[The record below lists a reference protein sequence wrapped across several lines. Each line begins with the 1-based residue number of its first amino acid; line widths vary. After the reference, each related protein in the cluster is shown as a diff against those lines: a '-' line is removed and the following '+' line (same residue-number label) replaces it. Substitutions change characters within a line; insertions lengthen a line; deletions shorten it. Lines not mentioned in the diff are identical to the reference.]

1 MIIGFTGQ
9 PGAGKSTA
17 AKILYLQN
25 LHLQFRFI
33 SFAEPVY
40 DILAKVFSTPLF
52 IGDVPSS
59 THEYRDQVK
68 KSLPDKYGNTPRE
81 LLRAIG
87 EFGRREIHADVW
99 VDIAMAKIKP
109 NGNYIFDDVRFPNE
123 ALAILDRGGKIYE
136 IVKPD
141 LKPSGHFSDNSLTG
155 YDFPKITA
163 SNYADLQKEIKS
175 IISL

>member
-17 AKILYLQN
+17 AEILYLQN

-40 DILAKVFSTPLF
+40 DILPKVFIPGFF
-52 IGDVPSS
+52 IGDVSS
-59 THEYRDQVK
+59 CTHEYRDQVK

-109 NGNYIFDDVRFPNE
+109 SGNYIFDDVRFPNE
-123 ALAILDRGGKIYE
+123 AHAILDCGGKIYE
-136 IVKPD
+136 IVKPG
-141 LKPSGHFSDNSLTG
+141 LKPSGHFSDNSLSG

-163 SNYADLQKEIKS
+163 TNYAELQKEIKL
-175 IISL
+175 IILF